1 MSWKD
6 KKDTFLQ
13 VLKQTGL
20 NHNEATI
27 YFELIKHG
35 IKGTTAYDL
44 DRHFPEIK
52 RTTIYSIL
60 RKLISL
66 GRIQESNSSE
76 SPNKATIF
84 TAIEPKEYF
93 DRLISEKQE
102 ELDFFINLK
111 ENNADFFDIVYS
123 SGLEYTIDEVDE
135 FIQPYLKPL
144 INSRWIIS
152 SYYVKEDV
160 PVFGY
165 SLFDTMSN
173 PPMYTVYDIMLNP
186 PEFKLLR
193 ENSFHLFQ
201 FNFDIEHD
209 KNAYNF
215 FIESLKKQT
224 NQIISFFSDIE
235 EFTYEEKPINIFDI
249 NFDGLNLKIKK
260 KDLGKIFDNIK
271 SKIRGYWI
279 GNEELMHL
287 NTDFEINADFLESED
302 QIEVWKAVLIPLNNK
317 VFFLW
322 SESIELLQMMAA
334 PIFDIEEIPSKS
346 KK

>member
-6 KKDTFLQ
+6 KKDRFLQ
-13 VLKQTGL
+13 ILKQTGL

-66 GRIQESNSSE
+66 GCIQESTSSE
-76 SPNKATIF
+76 SSHKATIF

-93 DRLISEKQE
+93 DRIISKKQE
-102 ELDFFINLK
+102 ELDFFIDLK
-111 ENNADFFDIVYS
+111 ENNVEFFNIVYS
-123 SGLEYTIDEVDE
+123 SGLEYTIDEIDK

-144 INSRWIIS
+144 INNKWIIS

-173 PPMYTVYDIMLNP
+173 PLMYTVYDIMLNP
-186 PEFKLLR
+186 PEFKLLK
-193 ENSFHLFQ
+193 ENSFHLFK
-201 FNFDIEHD
+201 FNFDIESD
-209 KNAYNF
+209 KKAYNF
-215 FIESLKKQT
+215 FIESLKEQT
-224 NQIISFFSDIE
+224 NQIISFFIDIK
-235 EFTYEEKPINIFDI
+235 EFIY
-249 NFDGLNLKIKK
+249 
-260 KDLGKIFDNIK
+260 
-271 SKIRGYWI
+271 
-279 GNEELMHL
+279 
-287 NTDFEINADFLESED
+287 
-302 QIEVWKAVLIPLNNK
+302 
-317 VFFLW
+317 
-322 SESIELLQMMAA
+322 
-334 PIFDIEEIPSKS
+334 
-346 KK
+346 